1 MKKLLSLL
9 FAVLFLF
16 CLTSCNREA
25 LTIEDHEW
33 KMRTVMNNGTNVY
46 QNNDN
51 LVVAVGKADDIH
63 PDANIVNL
71 ILVAKDGIITVK
83 DLTNKKIYT
92 GSYEVQNK
100 TPKGTDYE
108 IKIDGISGNATV
120 GNTEYN
126 DGSVEPTLPIS
137 IGDYTLY
144 FIPV

>member
-16 CLTSCNREA
+16 GLTSCNREA

-83 DLTNKKIYT
+83 DLTNKKTYSGT
-92 GSYEVQNK
+92 YEVQNK

-137 IGDYTLY
+137 IGDYALY